1 MLPAAEMPHLTTAV
15 IVEQNGSILM
25 VNEIDNGINGWNQPA
40 GHVEPGESLLDAAV
54 REALEETQYQVRL
67 TSIVGIYQSI
77 HPKTGIHYLRV
88 CFTADRP
95 EWVENSARDTD
106 ILAVDWLPLD
116 QLMAGQYPVRSAL
129 VTQALVDY
137 QAGERYPLTLIHP
150 LYAPGSP

>member
-1 MLPAAEMPHLTTAV
+1 MTWTPHATVAV
-15 IVEQNGSILM
+15 VVEDERGRFLM
-25 VNEIDNGINGWNQPA
+25 VEEHSSGRIVFNQPA
-40 GHVEPGESLLDAAV
+40 GHVEEDEAILDAV
-54 REALEETQYQVRL
+54 KREALEETQYRVRL